1 MLKRSLLPLASL
13 PLAPLLAGA
22 ALAAL
27 NGDPALARGFGE
39 GSSLPIVDDLVDWI
53 GFRDVTGDRRDLF
66 AYSLM
71 AYALFFGPLTD
82 LVLRERGFGK
92 ALNGVVGIAGIC
104 LALHFVGERLPA
116 FHDTTGT
123 MRFNLML
130 IVAGAGSALTLVAA
144 AVVKNAALGLLQRN
158 LDRLYRAPPPKPL
171 ATEPPLDPRIASA
184 LREKR

>member
-1 MLKRSLLPLASL
+1 MLKRSLL

-22 ALAAL
+22 ALVAL
-27 NGDPALARGFGE
+27 SGDPALARGYGE
-39 GSSLPIVDDLVDWI
+39 ASSLPIVDAAVDWI
-53 GFRDVTGDRRDLF
+53 GFRDLTGDRRDLF
-66 AYSLM
+66 AYCLI

-82 LVLRERGFGK
+82 LVLQERGFGK
-92 ALNGVVGIAGIC
+92 ALNGVVGIVGIC
-104 LALHFVGERLPA
+104 LALHFVGEQLPS
-116 FHDTTGT
+116 FHDTTGP

-130 IVAGAGSALTLVAA
+130 IIAGAGSALTLVAA
-144 AVVKNAALGLLQRN
+144 SVLKNAVMGSLRRN